1 MSAKDGEQI
10 EWRTFLR
17 RISTGVG
24 GLDELIGG
32 GIPQGWGV
40 LLTGSTGTGKTILAI
55 QFLYNGYNDYNEPG
69 VFVSLEEDTQDIFRV
84 MQSFG
89 WDLETLHK
97 DKKLVMVN
105 AVPKRSSDKTEYV
118 IKVPLFSQTF
128 SFESIGVLLE
138 EKIAEI
144 NAKRVVIDGLSALVL
159 QYQNEFI
166 IRQGLLDLTN
176 ILHSSGCTTIYTSE
190 IPEGTLGLSRFGIEE
205 FITHGVIVLYYV
217 REGGKRI
224 RAIEIRKMRG
234 TKHDQSLHPYEITE
248 KGIVVFPEEIAFI
261 GNKVL

>member
-1 MSAKDGEQI
+1 MSAKDGEQKERRI
-10 EWRTFLR
+10 LLR
-17 RISTGVG
+17 RISTGVE
-24 GLDELIGG
+24 GLDKLIEG
-32 GIPQGWGV
+32 GIPKGWGV
-40 LLTGSTGTGKTILAI
+40 LLTGPTGTGKTILAI
-55 QFLYNGYNDYNEPG
+55 QFLYNGYKDYNETG
-69 VFVSLEEDTQDIFRV
+69 VFVSLEEDTQDIFKV

-97 DKKLVMVN
+97 DKKLVIIN

-118 IKVPLFSQTF
+118 IKVPLFSKTF

-144 NAKRVVIDGLSALVL
+144 DAKRVVIDGLSALTL

-176 ILHSSGCTTIYTSE
+176 ILHSSECTSIYTSE
-190 IPEGTLGLSRFGIEE
+190 IPEGRPGISRFGIEE
-205 FITHGVIVLYYV
+205 FITHGVIVLYYA

-224 RAIEIRKMRG
+224 RALEIRKMRG

-261 GNKVL
+261 GKQVL